1 MNKLE
6 EARVKIDEID
16 SGMRDLFVKR
26 MQIVIDV
33 ARYKKENGLPIL
45 NEERELEVIKKNLG
59 ALKEEQ
65 LKPYYEEFLI
75 ECMRISKEYQKELI
89 K

>member
-16 SGMRDLFVKR
+16 SGLRDLFVKR
-26 MQIVIDV
+26 MQVVIDV
-33 ARYKKENGLPIL
+33 AKYKKENGLPIL

-59 ALKEEQ
+59 SLKEEQ